1 MNQKNDVENSEI
13 IQDNNCDDSDIE
25 YDFTSEK
32 TKSLNKFPLKML
44 TNDDF
49 YLDDTHKNFSKS
61 LKFNSHKCF
70 APKPKIKQSSKNPT
84 PIIYEKQPDFSNINV
99 KENVVIEDALTEK
112 EESLD
117 NESSFSS
124 DFENLND
131 NYNKNNINNDFN
143 YYNQFTN
150 NNNYIISKNLLD
162 ISDKKFEDKNEG
174 LNENKINIIKESKD
188 INNLQLFGHKT
199 ITSFPIKNNNT
210 NAFIKDNM
218 KAIRSS
224 LFRAKMKSLKEQ
236 FREVEYSIK
245 DKTLKK
251 YGLDIKNNKTKKLGH
266 NIDFCKIIPINNKNE
281 DSNSEKNDEEI
292 EDMSNFRNTIGF
304 NASKLR
310 AKKNKNSEDKGI
322 TIYDVLVTNKKNKS
336 EK

>member
-1 MNQKNDVENSEI
+1 MNQKNDDENS
-13 IQDNNCDDSDIE
+13 DNGDDSYIE

-32 TKSLNKFPLKML
+32 TKSLNKFPSKML
-44 TNDDF
+44 SNDEYYF
-49 YLDDTHKNFSKS
+49 DDTHKNFSKS

-84 PIIYEKQPDFSNINV
+84 PIIYEKQSEISNINA

-188 INNLQLFGHKT
+188 INNLQLYGHKT
-199 ITSFPIKNNNT
+199 ITSFPLKNNNA
-210 NAFIKDNM
+210 NAFIKENM
-218 KAIRSS
+218 KAIRSG

-236 FREVEYSIK
+236 FGEVEYSIK
-245 DKTLKK
+245 DKILKK
-251 YGLDIKNNKTKKLGH
+251 YGLDIKSNKTKKLGH
-266 NIDFCKIIPINNKNE
+266 NIDFYKIIPINNNKNE
-281 DSNSEKNDEEI
+281 DSNSVKKDEEI

-310 AKKNKNSEDKGI
+310 AKKNKNNEEKGI
-322 TIYDVLVTNKKNKS
+322 TIYDVLLTNKKNKS